1 MHRNNGSEHPWNLCY
16 EKVNINKLNCLFPPF
31 NDPPVALGCE
41 SKGDAYQWETNSCNF
56 AGKQGET

>member
-1 MHRNNGSEHPWNLCY
+1 
-16 EKVNINKLNCLFPPF
+16 LNCLFPPF

-41 SKGDAYQWETNSCNF
+41 SKGDAYQRETNSCNF